1 MPIRSTVVT
10 LFAGR
15 SVCVFA
21 FVFLLLGQ
29 VVVTFFADLGFRGVP
44 LGHIKSTWNPKVAT
58 LVPHLAGAGPR
69 DTFLVNLGCILGAI
83 LDTILHTGGHLWQL
97 FASFWYPF
105 FSDVFGTVSGTCPG
119 RANVVK
125 TL

>member
-1 MPIRSTVVT
+1 MS
-10 LFAGR
+10 
-15 SVCVFA
+15 A
-21 FVFLLLGQ
+21 FVCLPLGQ
-29 VVVTFFADLGFRGVP
+29 IFDAFFIDLGFRGAP
-44 LGHIKSTWNPKVAT
+44 WGHMKGTWTLKMVT

-69 DTFLVNLGCILGAI
+69 DRFLVNSGCILGAM

-97 FASFWYPF
+97 LLHFGTLF

-119 RANVVK
+119 RANVAK